1 VKQTMHWHIIELE
14 STDSTND
21 EAKRIAE
28 KHDGLIAVR
37 TNEQTSGRGQYGRQ
51 WKSPPGKNLLA
62 TYSIPLTMV
71 ATPSLLS
78 LNAGAVVHSIISGY
92 GIPVYCKWPNDLIV
106 SGNKIAG
113 ILIECDAERCY
124 VGIGLNCNWPET
136 RVTMEDGKGI
146 TGIKTET
153 GKQID
158 ISLLCK
164 DIRTRLQECITLSAD
179 QILARYR
186 PVWNDAGKQ
195 VKVLKTKRWYP
206 GTIREINKDGTL
218 TVITEKN
225 TEIVVA
231 SSTQITMETE

>member
-1 VKQTMHWHIIELE
+1 MQWHIIELE

-37 TNEQTSGRGQYGRQ
+37 TNSQTAGRGQYGRQ
-51 WKSPPGKNLLA
+51 WTSPPGKNLLV

-78 LNAGAVVHSIISGY
+78 LNAGVVVHSIIREY
-92 GIPVYCKWPNDLIV
+92 GLPVYCKWPNDLIV

-113 ILIECDAERCY
+113 ILIERDADRCY
-124 VGIGLNCNWPET
+124 VGIGLNGNWPET
-136 RVTMEDGKGI
+136 KVTTEDGKGI
-146 TGIKTET
+146 TGIKNET
-153 GKQID
+153 GKKID
-158 ISLLCK
+158 IRLLCK
-164 DIRTRLQECITLSAD
+164 DIRTRLLECITLSAD
-179 QILARYR
+179 KILARYR

-195 VKVLKTKRWYP
+195 VKVMKADTWYP
-206 GTIREINKDGTL
+206 GTIHDINMDGTL
-218 TVITEKN
+218 TVITEMN
-225 TEIVVA
+225 TEIVVV